1 MQTVILEEGG
11 LVPEREKVVDIIY
24 VGRVA
29 GSLEPVVH
37 GQYAAEVEIPAPQHG
52 ERTRDINGQ
61 TAVLQ

>member
-29 GSLEPVVH
+29 GSLEPVMQRH
-37 GQYAAEVEIPAPQHG
+37 HTAEVRVAASQRG
-52 ERTRDINGQ
+52 EGT
-61 TAVLQ
+61 